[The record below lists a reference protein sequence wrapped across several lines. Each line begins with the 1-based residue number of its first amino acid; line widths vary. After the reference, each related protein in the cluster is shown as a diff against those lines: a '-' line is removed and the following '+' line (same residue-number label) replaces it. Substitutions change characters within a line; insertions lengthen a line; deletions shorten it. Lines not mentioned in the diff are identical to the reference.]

1 MLKTRIKASQ
11 ITNLT
16 DARYFAA
23 WNVEWLGFSLDTASE
38 HYCTPTQIQAIKAW
52 VEGPKMVGEFGL
64 QTPEQIATAVEML
77 DLDIVQISPFSSA
90 QATKEKVSVP
100 IIQAIVLDATTT
112 MDQLIHTIEKE
123 AEFANYFLLNFDKN
137 GVSWSAIKAGKT
149 FSVAQLKKLCEQ
161 YSILLSIDL
170 EKEEVEEVLNLLK
183 PQGLNVK
190 GGEEEKTG
198 FKSFDEIDEI
208 FEVLEILE

>member
-1 MLKTRIKASQ
+1 
-11 ITNLT
+11 LT

-64 QTPEQIATAVEML
+64 QSPDEVATAVEML
-77 DLDIVQISPFSSA
+77 DLDIVQISPFTSA
-90 QATKEKVSVP
+90 QAIKEKISIP
-100 IIQAIVLDATTT
+100 IIKTIVLDATTT
-112 MDQLIHTIEKE
+112 MDQLVDTIEKE
-123 AEFANYFLLNFDKN
+123 ASFANYFLLNFDKN
-137 GVSWSAIKAGKT
+137 GLTWSTIKTEAT
-149 FSVAQLKKLCEQ
+149 FSVAELQSLCEK
-161 YSILLSIDL
+161 YPTILSIDL
-170 EKEEVEEVLNLLK
+170 QKEEVEEVLDLLK
-183 PQGLNVK
+183 PLGLNVK

-208 FEVLEILE
+208 FEALEILE